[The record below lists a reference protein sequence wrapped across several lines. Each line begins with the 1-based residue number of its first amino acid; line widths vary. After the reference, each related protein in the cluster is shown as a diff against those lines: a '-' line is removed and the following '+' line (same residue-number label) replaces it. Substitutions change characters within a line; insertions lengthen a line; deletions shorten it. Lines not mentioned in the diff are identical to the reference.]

1 MLIRVIYKNGKLD
14 LVKPKMLD
22 YLLEDDKVTGFMRS
36 TGWVFIGTD
45 SIRRG
50 EPEGYRGEERR
61 GI

>member
-14 LVKPKMLD
+14 MVKPKMLD

-36 TGWVFIGTD
+36 TGWVFIGSD
-45 SIRRG
+45 SIRR
-50 EPEGYRGEERR
+50 EEAEGYRGEERR

>member
-1 MLIRVIYKNGKLD
+1 MIIRVIYKNGKLD

-22 YLLEDDKVTGFMRS
+22 YLLDDDNVTGFMRS

-50 EPEGYRGEERR
+50 EAEGYRGEERR